1 MSRTEPAAFNPF
13 TESVAGQYFVG
24 REKQLKQFQLNLMGL
39 KAGKPSHVFVAGV
52 HGTGKTSFLYELQRI
67 AEEQQLLG
75 VVATLDEDRSAREH
89 LSTILRTTI
98 EGIEAKANGGSEL
111 LYDWDRGAKSAMFQL
126 PRIDRVSNQHV
137 RRDFEA
143 VCRIA
148 KESGKPGIV
157 ICIDEGQRIDPSALS
172 TLKNALQPL
181 GSILLVISVRL
192 VAETLNPESGGRAV
206 LDEKARDAEGDFG
219 ASRFFVTGIPM
230 GPFRNEDEV
239 AECVHRRLD
248 NNIVSF
254 DEAVIRR
261 IAHIAAFIPREV
273 ISVCS
278 QTYNYAANEHI
289 HSVDVRTLD
298 TAFRQIYR
306 EQYRD
311 AITVA
316 ENTSDAARTA
326 LFGLLRMQ
334 RAATAEE
341 IVTQSYPT
349 ASAAMKTPLAAAVTG
364 ELDRLSASAVIV
376 GKVDNRYHFIDPVRA
391 YALKLA
397 LEGEG

>member
-1 MSRTEPAAFNPF
+1 MSNPGSESFNPF
-13 TESVAGQYFVG
+13 TESVAGHYFVG
-24 REKQLKQFQLNLMGL
+24 REKQLKQFHLSLKGL
-39 KAGKPSHVFVAGV
+39 TAGKPGHIFVAGV

-67 AEEQQLLG
+67 ANEQQLLG

-89 LSTILRTTI
+89 LSTIIRTVI
-98 EGIEAKANGGSEL
+98 EGLEARSSSPSEIL
-111 LYDWDRGAKSAMFQL
+111 NDWDRGAKSLIFQL
-126 PRIDRVSNQHV
+126 PRLERVSNQYL
-137 RRDFEA
+137 RRDFETVRKLA
-143 VCRIA
+143 T
-148 KESGKPGIV
+148 ETGTNGIV
-157 ICIDEGQRIDPSALS
+157 ICIDEGQRIEPSALS

-181 GSILLVISVRL
+181 DKVLLVISLRL
-192 VAETLNPESGGRAV
+192 VTEAASAETGGRAV
-206 LDEKARDAEGDFG
+206 LDEKARNAEGDFG

-230 GPFRNEDEV
+230 GPFRDEDEV
-239 AECVHRRLD
+239 AECVHRRLE
-248 NNIVSF
+248 NNTITF

-278 QTYNYAANEHI
+278 QTYDYADHEQA
-289 HSVDVRTLD
+289 SVVDVHTLD
-298 TAFRQIYR
+298 NAFRQIYR

-326 LFGLLRMQ
+326 LCGLLRMQ
-334 RAATAEE
+334 RPATADE

-349 ASAAMKTPLAAAVTG
+349 ANRAMRPPLTAAVAG
-364 ELDRLSASAVIV
+364 ELDRLSASAIV
-376 GKVDNRYHFIDPVRA
+376 VAKSDSRYHFVDPVRA

-397 LEGEG
+397 LEGE